1 MFNSIRS
8 KLLATLG
15 GLVIAILVVAAV
27 GYRARRQVDAELE
40 NASNNLVPSSIA
52 LGRVSTNLLAMQFW
66 TRTGTLHLIEKATDK
81 VATDRQKRDAALA
94 VLEQSSGA
102 YGALPMRA
110 DEARLW
116 DDFKTKYTG
125 FKAGNDAVWSGLSA
139 GDLDRAREAVA
150 ANAARN
156 LETQEACE
164 RLLAIQ
170 QVIAADSYKEILDA
184 RASSNA
190 LTLAVIALAVL
201 GAGAIAAYL
210 ARLISAPLGE
220 LSEVAGKVS
229 HGEVDVQIRHRS
241 EDEMGALA
249 DGFRGSIEY
258 LKASAAAAE
267 ALRRGDLSHAVTA
280 RSEKDVLSKSLMA
293 ASATLRTMADA
304 NATLIEAAKQ
314 GQLATRADAS
324 KVEGVYREIVG
335 GTNALLDAVLS
346 PIREVQATLE
356 KVAARDMTARMNGA
370 YAGEFD
376 KMKDSLNQAVANLH
390 DGLSQVSIA
399 SEQVAGAVVQISQS
413 SQAVASGASEQA
425 SALEETSAS
434 LEEMAGMTRQNA
446 QSAAKANELAAAAK
460 ASSTSGSTSMG
471 QMREAMEKIRAS
483 AEGTAAI
490 IKDINEIAFQTNLLA
505 LNAAVEAARAGE
517 AGRGFA
523 VVAEEVRNLALRS
536 KEAARKTEV
545 LIVESVQLAQGG
557 EAISKEVGQNLDEI
571 VQAVTRVSSIVA
583 DIATASDE
591 QARGIEQ
598 VNKAVAQMDEV
609 TQQNAA
615 NSEESASASE
625 ELSAQARELSDLVGG
640 FRLDGQARMPQRP
653 PPAAARPPARVVA
666 QVVPKKGPAPRAKL
680 APKSGPIAL
689 PSVAG
694 AGDEAFREF

>member
-1 MFNSIRS
+1 
-8 KLLATLG
+8 
-15 GLVIAILVVAAV
+15 VA
-27 GYRARRQVDAELE
+27 
-40 NASNNLVPSSIA
+40 
-52 LGRVSTNLLAMQFW
+52 
-66 TRTGTLHLIEKATDK
+66 
-81 VATDRQKRDAALA
+81 
-94 VLEQSSGA
+94 
-102 YGALPMRA
+102 
-110 DEARLW
+110 
-116 DDFKTKYTG
+116 
-125 FKAGNDAVWSGLSA
+125 
-139 GDLDRAREAVA
+139 
-150 ANAARN
+150 
-156 LETQEACE
+156 
-164 RLLAIQ
+164 
-170 QVIAADSYKEILDA
+170 
-184 RASSNA
+184 
-190 LTLAVIALAVL
+190 
-201 GAGAIAAYL
+201 
-210 ARLISAPLGE
+210 
-220 LSEVAGKVS
+220 

-241 EDEMGALA
+241 EDELGALA
-249 DGFRGSIEY
+249 EGFRGSIEY

-376 KMKDSLNQAVANLH
+376 KMKESLNQAVANLH

-399 SEQVAGAVVQISQS
+399 SEQVAGAVVQIGQS
-413 SQAVASGASEQA
+413 SQAVAAGASQQA

-446 QSAAKANELAAAAK
+446 ESAAKANDLAAAAK

-557 EAISKEVGQNLDEI
+557 EAISKEVGVSLEQI
-571 VQAVTRVSSIVA
+571 VGAVTRVSSIVA
-583 DIATASDE
+583 DIATASEE

-598 VNKAVAQMDEV
+598 VNKAMAQMDQV

-625 ELSAQARELSDLVGG
+625 ELSAQAQELSDLVGR
-640 FRLDGQARMPQRP
+640 FRLDAGARAIARPVAQPARIQARPVVHAQTR
-653 PPAAARPPARVVA
+653 AKDAARPAA
-666 QVVPKKGPAPRAKL
+666 LPRAGANGNGK
-680 APKSGPIAL
+680 AKPMAL
-689 PSVAG
+689 PPSDYAD
-694 AGDEAFREF
+694 ADAAFREF